1 MGLVDEFLP
10 VRPRKASASRRR
22 RHQTQLAH
30 RIGRIA
36 PGAVTV
42 LVTPLW
48 TDSTGIGVRHFL
60 ARALTADGAFLKF
73 EAGGSRQIT
82 VLLQGAYPGVNW
94 DHPQTWTAA
103 TNALTDRISRKPAA
117 S

>member
-1 MGLVDEFLP
+1 MATVVETLP
-10 VRPRKASASRRR
+10 LRPRKSSAARRR
-22 RHQTQLAH
+22 RHQAQLAH
-30 RIGRIA
+30 RIGQIA

-48 TDSTGIGVRHFL
+48 TDPSGTAERHFV
-60 ARALTADGAFLKF
+60 ARALNADGRFLKF
-73 EAGGSRQIT
+73 QAGGSRQIT
-82 VLLQGAYPGVNW
+82 ALLQGAYPQANW

-103 TNALTDRISRKPAA
+103 TNTLTDRINRKAVA

>member
-1 MGLVDEFLP
+1 MATVIEALP

-22 RHQTQLAH
+22 RHQSQLAY
-30 RIGRIA
+30 RIGQIA
-36 PGAVTV
+36 PFAATI

-48 TDSTGIGVRHFL
+48 TDPTGTGVRHFV
-60 ARALTADGAFLKF
+60 ARALTADGKFLKF

-82 VLLQGAYPGVNW
+82 ALLQGAYPGANW

-103 TNALTDRISRKPAA
+103 SNTLTDRVSRKAA

>member
-1 MGLVDEFLP
+1 MATVIETLP
-10 VRPRKASASRRR
+10 LRPRKASAGRRR

-30 RIGRIA
+30 RINRIA

-48 TDSTGIGVRHFL
+48 TDASGARERHFV
-60 ARALTADGAFLKF
+60 ARALNRDGVFLKF
-73 EAGGSRQIT
+73 QAGGSRQIT
-82 VLLQGAYPGVNW
+82 SLLQGAWPGANW

-103 TNALTDRISRKPAA
+103 TNTLTDRISRKVAA

>member
-1 MGLVDEFLP
+1 MATVVEALP

-30 RIGRIA
+30 RINCIA

-48 TDSTGIGVRHFL
+48 TDPTGVAERHFV
-60 ARALTADGAFLKF
+60 ARALNSDGKFLKF

-82 VLLQGAYPGVNW
+82 ALLQGAWPQANW
-94 DHPQTWTAA
+94 SHPQSWRAD
-103 TNALTDRISRKPAA
+103 TNTLTDRISQKVVA